1 MSTDAQNPGGKQLA
15 GDVLDEA
22 KALIDAAAA
31 EEEQLSLLDPLTAE
45 ETAEAQEQL
54 GPKAG
59 PLAVMRH
66 AREARK
72 RGRPLGSRNR
82 RTNDFERYIAQFG
95 PDPAV
100 VLAQIA
106 GESEEAMVQRSRDL
120 DPLKRQLSWGDA
132 RAMRIRAAEA
142 MLPYRHGKKPVQI
155 DATIRGV
162 MVVEEIG
169 GARRGVVIEQDDP
182 LGVLA
187 PDGEI
192 DG

>member
-1 MSTDAQNPGGKQLA
+1 MLA
-15 GDVLDEA
+15 GAMLDDA
-22 KALIDAAAA
+22 KALLDAAAA

-45 ETAEAQEQL
+45 ETAEAQEEL

-59 PLAVMRH
+59 PLAVIRH
-66 AREARK
+66 AREKRK
-72 RGRPLGSRNR
+72 RGRPAGSRNR
-82 RTNDFERYIAQFG
+82 RSDDFERYISQFG

-120 DPLKRQLSWGDA
+120 DPVKRQLSWGDA

-142 MLPYRHGKKPVQI
+142 LLPYRHSKKPVAV

-162 MVVEEIG
+162 MVVEELG
-169 GARRGVVIEQDDP
+169 SGHGRGVVIDQEP
-182 LGVLA
+182 LGVLP
-187 PDGEI
+187 PDEELGR
-192 DG
+192 